1 VRAYVRVQLFAQK
14 LASAMESSARGPIDS
29 FASTA
34 SPLGTTHSAPS
45 PDGQSSWRYEQ
56 RPFSPSSRS
65 HYRRRRHHHHHHHSR
80 RFAAVAA
87 DEEEGAVAID
97 GGGWSEHERAVA
109 TATIAR
115 QERQLLRLSS
125 QNLQLTID
133 LEASR
138 RANQR
143 LREDFDAEID
153 SSRRLHNRLSEV
165 MSVAPDA
172 TRTMAT
178 SPHEAEPPLW
188 RELESEQLPP
198 PVEWRARS
206 PLQRRASTQWR
217 RDGQASGWRASPTRR
232 QQQHIAAPD
241 RFTEAPQGVSISS
254 GRTPQRRPA
263 SARQPIS
270 RGTSSAVVG
279 RRSSPPPSAPAVHQQ
294 GEGESLR
301 YYLSQLAQEADS
313 RSRWDP
319 PHQPRSLSR
328 SRPSSRLAA
337 GGARAGSV
345 GDATGAALGGSSAAL
360 RFSVPGGMR
369 NWEEYTRR
377 STGRGSRGG
386 DKAVRGNGA
395 GWEER
400 HNSRRIAQSPR
411 RRMAPPPR
419 P

>member
-1 VRAYVRVQLFAQK
+1 VQLFAQK

-188 RELESEQLPP
+188 RELESGGPGRHSSAGHRRSG
-198 PVEWRARS
+198 VEMARHRAGELAQRGGSSSTSRPRTGS
-206 PLQRRASTQWR
+206 PKL
-217 RDGQASGWRASPTRR
+217 
-232 QQQHIAAPD
+232 HK
-241 RFTEAPQGVSISS
+241 
-254 GRTPQRRPA
+254 A
-263 SARQPIS
+263 SAYP
-270 RGTSSAVVG
+270 AAG
-279 RRSSPPPSAPAVHQQ
+279 RPSA
-294 GEGESLR
+294 
-301 YYLSQLAQEADS
+301 D
-313 RSRWDP
+313 
-319 PHQPRSLSR
+319 
-328 SRPSSRLAA
+328 RPVRDSRLAA
-337 GGARAGSV
+337 A
-345 GDATGAALGGSSAAL
+345 
-360 RFSVPGGMR
+360 
-369 NWEEYTRR
+369 
-377 STGRGSRGG
+377 
-386 DKAVRGNGA
+386 
-395 GWEER
+395 
-400 HNSRRIAQSPR
+400 H
-411 RRMAPPPR
+411 PPPL
-419 P
+419 